1 MSRGR
6 RSRHPHQEVQ
16 HQMNP
21 TATLTPVSHHDVVD
35 DRDTCAEATYVADE
49 IREVLLECGFTTEEI
64 RRWVG
69 IYTHRAGSGDPDAFL
84 DWISTY
90 EHGW

>member
-1 MSRGR
+1 
-6 RSRHPHQEVQ
+6 
-16 HQMNP
+16 MNL
-21 TATLTPVSHHDVVD
+21 TATPVPHHDVVVH
-35 DRDTCAEATYVADE
+35 DRDAQAKSEAIHVADD

>member
-1 MSRGR
+1 
-6 RSRHPHQEVQ
+6 
-16 HQMNP
+16 MNP
-21 TATLTPVSHHDVVD
+21 TATLTPVSHHDVVVH
-35 DRDTCAEATYVADE
+35 DRNTQAQAEAIYVADD

-64 RRWVG
+64 RRWVD
-69 IYTHRAGSGDPDAFL
+69 IYSRQAGSDDPDAFL